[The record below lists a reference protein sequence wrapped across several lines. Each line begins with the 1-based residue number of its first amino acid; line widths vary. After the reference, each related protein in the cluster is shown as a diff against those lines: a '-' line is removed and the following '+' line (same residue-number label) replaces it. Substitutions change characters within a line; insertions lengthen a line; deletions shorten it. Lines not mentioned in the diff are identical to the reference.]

1 MSERTEEERPD
12 EESLD
17 DLEVTD
23 DDAEEV
29 KGGVSKSG
37 PIDKSQP

>member
-1 MSERTEEERPD
+1 MSERTEEGQEP

-23 DDAEEV
+23 DDAEDV
-29 KGGVSKSG
+29 RGGARKAG
-37 PIDKSQP
+37 PDQAEN